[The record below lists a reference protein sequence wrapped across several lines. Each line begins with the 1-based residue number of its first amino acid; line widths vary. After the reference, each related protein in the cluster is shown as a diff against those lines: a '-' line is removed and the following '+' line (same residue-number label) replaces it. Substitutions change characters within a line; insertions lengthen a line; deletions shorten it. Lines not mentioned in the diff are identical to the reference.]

1 MGGMKVLITNF
12 RLAAR
17 TGTEL
22 YVRDLAVRLLELG
35 HAPVVY
41 SPVLGGLAHE
51 LRRESVPVVDDLAAV
66 SSPPDV
72 IHGQHKRETMVAMLH
87 FAGVPAVYFC
97 HDWYSPADSPPRF
110 PRLLRY
116 VAVDLVC
123 RDKLV
128 LEHAVPAERVRVV
141 PSFVDLN
148 LFRPRARL
156 PERPRRALLF
166 CNYARNDWPVVCAVR
181 EACERA
187 GLSLDVIGEGAGK
200 VASRPEELLGAY
212 DIVFAKSR
220 AALEAMAVG
229 AAVVVFF
236 GSRVGP
242 MVTSGEVDG
251 LLEVNFGIRA
261 MSPRLTAAALGQAVA
276 RELARYDAADAAA
289 VSRRVRETAGLAPAA
304 DEIVRVYE
312 EAVEELRAA
321 GGPDFPAEGRAAAD
335 YIRGLHA
342 EWSQDLTWRTRARLM
357 KVPLLGRL
365 ARRLALMADR

>member
-1 MGGMKVLITNF
+1 MRVLITNF

-41 SPVLGGLAHE
+41 SPVLGRLAHE
-51 LRRESVPVVDDLAAV
+51 LRRESVPVVDDLAAL

-116 VAVDLVC
+116 VAVDLAC

-128 LEHAVPAERVRVV
+128 LEHAVPEARVRVV

-148 LFRPRARL
+148 LFRQRAPL

-166 CNYARNDWPVVCAVR
+166 CNYAQDDWPVRAVR

-187 GLSLDVIGEGAGK
+187 GLSLDVIGEGAGT
-200 VASRPEELLGAY
+200 AAARPEELLGAY

-236 GSRVGP
+236 GTRVGP

-251 LLEVNFGIRA
+251 LLQVNFGVRA
-261 MSPRLTAAALGQAVA
+261 MSPRLPAAALGQAVA

-321 GGPDFPAEGRAAAD
+321 GGPDFPAESRAAAD

-342 EWSQDLTWRTRARLM
+342 EWSKGLTWRTRARLM